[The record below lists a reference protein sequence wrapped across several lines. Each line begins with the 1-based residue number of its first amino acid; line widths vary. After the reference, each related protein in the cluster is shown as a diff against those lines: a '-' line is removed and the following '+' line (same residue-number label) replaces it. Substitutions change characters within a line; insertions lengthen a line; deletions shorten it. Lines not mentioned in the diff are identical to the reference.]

1 MNYKQRQK
9 MFKDLF
15 SQNEKCDAVLITD
28 SSNIRYLCGFSGSCG
43 YVLVTRNKTYFF
55 TDFRYQ
61 EQSEQEV
68 GDNADIIVFKNSLL
82 KTIFTKVKACKI
94 KTLGIE
100 RSLSVDMF
108 LTLKDEFDGKIV
120 AVGNHV
126 SSLRR
131 IKEKEELKMLKKAFK
146 IADHAFGELMNEI
159 KVGQTEVEVA
169 ALLEYFMKS
178 NGSEMPS
185 FPTIIASGPN
195 SSCPH
200 AQPTNRRIKN
210 GDMVKI
216 DFGAV
221 YKGYHSDM
229 TRTIFVGK
237 ATDKFKKIYNIVH
250 KAQTEAIKALKV
262 GAKCNDIDKVARDI
276 IAEAGYGDNFG
287 HGLGHSFGL
296 EVHENPSLS
305 KKCEV
310 EIEPGMTFTVEPG
323 IYLPGWGGIRIEDSF
338 MVDENRLVKLTRTPS
353 AIYEV
358 KP

>member
-1 MNYKQRQK
+1 MNYSQRQK
-9 MFKDLF
+9 MFKELF
-15 SQNEKCDAVLITD
+15 SQNEKCDAVLVTD
-28 SSNIRYLCGFSGSCG
+28 SSNVRYLCGFSGSCG
-43 YVLVTRNKTYFF
+43 YILATRNKTYFF

-68 GDNADIIVFKNSLL
+68 GDNANIIVFKDSFL
-82 KTIFTKVKACKI
+82 KTVFKKIKACKV
-94 KTLGIE
+94 KKLGIE
-100 RSLSVDMF
+100 RSLSVNTF
-108 LTLKDEFDGKIV
+108 LKLQEEFDGKV
-120 AVGNHV
+120 APV
-126 SSLRR
+126 SDHIRIQRR

-146 IADHAFGELMNEI
+146 IADHAFGELMNKI

-185 FPTIIASGPN
+185 FSTIVASGPN

-200 AQPTNRRIKN
+200 AQPTNRKIKN

-229 TRTIFVGK
+229 TRTIFIGK

-250 KAQTEAIKALKV
+250 KAQSEAIKALRVK
-262 GAKCNDIDKVARDI
+262 AKCSDIDKIARNI
-276 IAEAGYGDNFG
+276 ITDAGYGDNFG

-296 EVHENPSLS
+296 EVHESPSLS
-305 KKCEV
+305 KKCEDI
-310 EIEPGMTFTVEPG
+310 IEPGMTFTVEPG

-338 MVDENRLVKLTRTPS
+338 MVEENKLVKLTRTPS